1 MRLLNTAV
9 LMTCLSAL
17 LCGCAGDSDLPDDA
31 EKNRLTP
38 TEEQIVISHVRR
50 FVQRSRKIR
59 LNANERRIV
68 QTAEP
73 TLHIH
78 YTGYKTGRLSIRWA
92 LPGYRVLLLQRSGNL
107 LSSEK
112 ADWTVRIISDQ
123 ASGKIPSN
131 FYGAHGEDISLPP
144 L

>member
-1 MRLLNTAV
+1 MKFLNAAILTV
-9 LMTCLSAL
+9 GLSVL
-17 LCGCAGDSDLPDDA
+17 LCGCAGGAGDP

-50 FVQRSRKIR
+50 FVQQSRKIR
-59 LNANERRIV
+59 LSESERHLV
-68 QTAEP
+68 QTAAP
-73 TLHIH
+73 RLNVQ

-92 LPGYRVLLLQRSGNL
+92 LPGYRVLLMQRSGNL

-123 ASGKIPSN
+123 TSGKIPSN
-131 FYGAHGEDISLPP
+131 FYGANGEDISLPP
-144 L
+144 R

>member
-1 MRLLNTAV
+1 MKFLNAV
-9 LMTCLSAL
+9 ILTVGLSAL
-17 LCGCAGDSDLPDDA
+17 LCGCAGGSDDP
-31 EKNRLTP
+31 EKNRLTS
-38 TEEQIVISHVRR
+38 TEEQIVIAHVRR
-50 FVQRSRKIR
+50 FVQQSRKIR
-59 LNANERRIV
+59 LSESERRII
-68 QTAEP
+68 QTAAP

-78 YTGYKTGRLSIRWA
+78 YTGYKAGRLSIRWA

-112 ADWTVRIISDQ
+112 ADWAVRIISDQ

-131 FYGAHGEDISLPP
+131 FYGSHGEDISLPP